1 MMTVFEEVKVDS
13 QYWTGYN
20 SDLLDCAI
28 ERGNSIEQ
36 TVDRIQKLDRRVLI
50 RNVWTVIVTT
60 IASAACVAALFCM
73 SFFGIINPERDEK
86 IFDYA
91 YKLGQSHAI
100 SGTVYYALV
109 QNRDGESVFT
119 EIDKDD
125 TPDFYS
131 IEGDWKR

>member
-1 MMTVFEEVKVDS
+1 MMTVFDEVKIDS
-13 QYWTGYN
+13 QYWTGYK
-20 SDLLDCAI
+20 SDLLERAI

-36 TVDRIQKLDRRVLI
+36 TVDRIQGLDRKVLL
-50 RNVWTVIVTT
+50 RNVWNVIATT
-60 IASAACVAALFCM
+60 IAIAACVAAVFCLF
-73 SFFGIINPERDEK
+73 FFGIINPERDEK

-100 SGTVYYALV
+100 SETVYYALV

-119 EIDKDD
+119 EIDDED

-131 IEGDWKR
+131 VEGDWKK